1 MRRKNQSNQKYIYL
15 GKITSNKRH
24 NKFHSF
30 QSESKKLDAFSIAL
44 KIFFILTLIRIF
56 IRFKINERKL
66 KNKIK
71 INKEDFSFKNEL
83 SNNYINNSFII
94 LSHIC
99 EDCGLLSHYN
109 KFLSCLSNILKEGRI
124 PIVNLIR
131 FPNIFNRFN
140 DSSLSLDQN
149 PWEYFFKQPFG
160 YNLKDVITYA
170 KHIRQYECSGYKRPS
185 QDTIFN
191 NNFYR
196 YYWNSLYNTYFPI
209 KDEIIKEADIIR
221 NELFKK
227 SENVLGIL
235 LRGTDFIA
243 IRPKKHYIQP
253 EPEIVFNDVDKFN
266 EANNY
271 DYYFLVTEDNIIR
284 NKFINKY
291 KNKLKYLKLKETFN
305 YDYNNKEELAY
316 NKNINGNIKLMKSY
330 LINII
335 ILSKCIDVIC
345 GRTNGSVLAFII
357 TKGFRNIKAYDF
369 GKYK

>member
-1 MRRKNQSNQKYIYL
+1 M
-15 GKITSNKRH
+15 
-24 NKFHSF
+24 
-30 QSESKKLDAFSIAL
+30 SESKKLVAFNIII
-44 KIFFILTLIRIF
+44 KIFFILILMPIF
-56 IRFKINERKL
+56 IRFKINERKH
-66 KNKIK
+66 KTKIN
-71 INKEDFSFKNEL
+71 INKEDFSFKNKL
-83 SNNYINNSFII
+83 GNDYINNSFII

-99 EDCGLLSHYN
+99 EDFGLLSHYN

-124 PIVNLIR
+124 PIVNLIK
-131 FPNIFNRFN
+131 FPNIFNGFN
-140 DSSLSLDQN
+140 ESSLSLDQN

-160 YNLKDVITYA
+160 YNLKDVKTYA
-170 KHIRQYECSGYKRPS
+170 KNIRKYECCGYNRPS
-185 QDTIFN
+185 QDIIFE

-196 YYWNSLYNTYFPI
+196 YYWNNLYNTYFPI

-221 NELFKK
+221 NELFYK

-243 IRPKKHYIQP
+243 LRPKKHYIQP

-266 EANNY
+266 EENNY

-291 KNKLKYLKLKETFN
+291 KNKLKYLKSKETFN
-305 YDYNNKEELAY
+305 YNYENKEILAY
-316 NKNINGNIKLMKSY
+316 NKKINGNLKLMKNY

-335 ILSKCIDVIC
+335 ILSKCIDIIC

-357 TKGFRNIKAYDF
+357 SKGFRNIKAYNF

>member
-1 MRRKNQSNQKYIYL
+1 MRRKNQSYQKYIYL
-15 GKITSNKRH
+15 GKITSNKRY
-24 NKFHSF
+24 NKF
-30 QSESKKLDAFSIAL
+30 QPITSESKKLKTL
-44 KIFFILTLIRIF
+44 NGIFKLFVILIFASIF
-56 IRFKINERKL
+56 IKLKINERRFKQ
-66 KNKIK
+66 KKK
-71 INKEDFSFKNEL
+71 INKEDYSFKNQL

-124 PIVNLIR
+124 PIVNLIK
-131 FPNIFNRFN
+131 FPNIFNGFN
-140 DSSLSLDQN
+140 ESSLSLEQN
-149 PWEYFFKQPFG
+149 PWEYFFKQPFN
-160 YNLKDVITYA
+160 YSLKDVKTYS
-170 KHIRQYECSGYKRPS
+170 KHIKEYECCVYKRPS
-185 QDTIFN
+185 QDIIFN

-196 YYWNSLYNTYFPI
+196 FYWNNLYNTYFPI
-209 KDEIIKEADIIR
+209 KDEIIKEAEIIK
-221 NELFKK
+221 NELFQK

-243 IRPKKHYIQP
+243 LRPKKHYIQP

-266 EANNY
+266 EENNY

-291 KNKLKYLKLKETFN
+291 KDKLKYFKSKETFN
-305 YDYNNKEELAY
+305 YEYNNKEILAY
-316 NKNINGNIKLMKSY
+316 NKKINGNLQLMKNY

-335 ILSKCIDVIC
+335 ILSKCIDIIC

-357 TKGFRNIKAYDF
+357 TKGFRHVKAYNL

>member
-1 MRRKNQSNQKYIYL
+1 MRRKNQSYQKYIYL
-15 GKITSNKRH
+15 GKITSNQRY
-24 NKFHSF
+24 NKF
-30 QSESKKLDAFSIAL
+30 QPITSESKKLITLNRIF
-44 KIFFILTLIRIF
+44 KIFVILIFARIF
-56 IRFKINERKL
+56 IKLKINEK
-66 KNKIK
+66 KFKQEKK
-71 INKEDFSFKNEL
+71 INKEEHSFKNQL

-124 PIVNLIR
+124 PIVNLIK
-131 FPNIFNRFN
+131 FPNIFNGFN
-140 DSSLSLDQN
+140 ESSLSLEQN
-149 PWEYFFKQPFG
+149 PWEYFFKQPFN
-160 YNLKDVITYA
+160 YSLKDVKTYS
-170 KHIRQYECSGYKRPS
+170 KHIKEYECCVYKRPS
-185 QDTIFN
+185 QDIIFD

-196 YYWNSLYNTYFPI
+196 FYWNNLYNTYFPI
-209 KDEIIKEADIIR
+209 KDEIIKEADIIK
-221 NELFKK
+221 NELFQK

-243 IRPKKHYIQP
+243 LRPKKHYIQP
-253 EPEIVFNDVDKFN
+253 EPEIVFNDVDKFD
-266 EANNY
+266 EENNY

-291 KNKLKYLKLKETFN
+291 KDKLKYFKSKEAFT
-305 YDYNNKEELAY
+305 YEYNNKEILAY
-316 NKNINGNIKLMKSY
+316 NKKINGNLQLMKNY

-335 ILSKCIDVIC
+335 ILSKCIDIIC

-357 TKGFRNIKAYDF
+357 TKGFRHVKAYNF